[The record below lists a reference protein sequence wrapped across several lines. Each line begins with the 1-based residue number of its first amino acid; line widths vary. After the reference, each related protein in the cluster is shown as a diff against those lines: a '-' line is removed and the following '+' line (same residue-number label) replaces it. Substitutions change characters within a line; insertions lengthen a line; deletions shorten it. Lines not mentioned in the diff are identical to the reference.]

1 MKTKQQVQEWF
12 SERVAISKDAAE
24 TIIKILNSWG
34 IYDVYV
40 RYMSQGAKGEA
51 ITIDEF
57 CDWFHGILKSEN
69 NAQSNG
75 ELLPIPGS
83 GSLVTEIAELQ
94 RQIDERDRLLEH
106 IFFVLKGDVT
116 RRIIRTDIPLAS
128 QIVDLL
134 VGIMAN
140 KTRNDKQT
148 KTK

>member
-1 MKTKQQVQEWF
+1 MKTKQQVLEWF

-24 TIIKILNSWG
+24 TIIKILKTWG

-40 RYMSQGAKGEA
+40 RYMSQGAKVR
-51 ITIDEF
+51 ITVDEF
-57 CDWFHGILKSEN
+57 CDWFCGESELKSVT
-69 NAQSNG
+69 
-75 ELLPIPGS
+75 ELS

-94 RQIDERDRLLEH
+94 RQIDDRDRFLEH

-128 QIVDLL
+128 QIYDLL

-148 KTK
+148 K

>member
-1 MKTKQQVQEWF
+1 MKTKEQVQEWF

-24 TIIKILNSWG
+24 TIIIILEAWD

-40 RYMSQGAKGEA
+40 RYFSECDTGDVITKGDTGYV
-51 ITIDEF
+51 ITRKEF
-57 CDWFHGILKSEN
+57 YKWFYGESELKSVT
-69 NAQSNG
+69 
-75 ELLPIPGS
+75 ELS

-148 KTK
+148 K